1 MIRPPCST
9 RLRLDR
15 KLDAWD
21 EMVSQQWNWIL
32 VTVVGDEVIGVL
44 QLTLIPGL
52 SRSGT
57 KRAQIE
63 GVRVKTSA
71 RGQSVGKSLMQF
83 ALAISREHGCGLV
96 QLTTDKR
103 RPDAKRFYES
113 LGFEATH
120 EGMKLVW

>member
-1 MIRPPCST
+1 
-9 RLRLDR
+9 
-15 KLDAWD
+15 
-21 EMVSQQWNWIL
+21 MVSQQWNWIL